1 MYDQRGRPIPST
13 NPDYARCQVNFTTN
27 TSANFRLDSSVAAE
41 TIGDY
46 NKMFSGISGSS
57 LDDQDENRLSALFSQ
72 VYQFVPLIQ
81 PPTDPQEKLQYRNC
95 GVQLAVQ
102 VWSLNSTIFTISLSD
117 QNATYY
123 DNGVNKYLSAKL
135 LAVNGPPPATQQP
148 GL

>member
-1 MYDQRGRPIPST
+1 
-13 NPDYARCQVNFTTN
+13 
-27 TSANFRLDSSVAAE
+27 
-41 TIGDY
+41 
-46 NKMFSGISGSS
+46 MFSGISGSS